1 MNLKRYST
9 DMIMADEGGG
19 QGCNAPLFRLSEI
32 LGS

>member
-1 MNLKRYST
+1 
-9 DMIMADEGGG
+9 MIMADEGGG